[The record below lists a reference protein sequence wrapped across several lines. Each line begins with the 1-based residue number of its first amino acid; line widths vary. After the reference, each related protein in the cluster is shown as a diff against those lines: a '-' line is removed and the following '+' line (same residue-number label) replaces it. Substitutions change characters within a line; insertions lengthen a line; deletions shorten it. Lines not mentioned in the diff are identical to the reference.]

1 MVDSISYI
9 DSWKNKEVFQD
20 QLALNEK
27 ELNHY
32 PDHWKHFINTILSLG
47 KEKKYKLLD
56 IGCGVGTYKEIC
68 RTHFP
73 NISYTGKDYSQEAI
87 DIAKK
92 RWGGTNWVVGD
103 YQSITKHDAEV
114 YDILHAGAML
124 DVLPNGNEALSFLLG
139 LGFNHLIL
147 GRVKITE
154 KDSGFIEYEVYNKI
168 RTYAYSHNIKTLE
181 TLFGEAGYSAT
192 FTGENNSCT
201 ILLQKIQ

>member
-1 MVDSISYI
+1 MNDSISYI

-32 PDHWKHFINTILSLG
+32 PDHWKSFVGIVSYIDPPPQSIL
-47 KEKKYKLLD
+47 D
-56 IGCGVGTYKEIC
+56 VGCGAGVFFEIC
-68 RTHFP
+68 RRHFP
-73 NISYTGKDYSQEAI
+73 DIKYTGVDYAEEAIQLASSKWPNSEFYVKDYKDLI
-87 DIAKK
+87 PGDAKK
-92 RWGGTNWVVGD
+92 
-103 YQSITKHDAEV
+103 
-114 YDILHAGAML
+114 YDLLHTGALL
-124 DVLPNGNEALSFLLG
+124 DVLPNGDEALSFLLG
-139 LGFNHLIL
+139 LGFRYIIL

-154 KDSGFIEYEVYNKI
+154 KASGFVEYEAYNKI
-168 RTYAYSHNIKTLE
+168 RTYAYSHNIKTLG